1 MESLRSTKKVDVF
14 IAGSQKTGSTW
25 LYACFKEHPEIHVP
39 KKDAIHY
46 FTINHDLGHDWY
58 HQWYENGEDH
68 QIWCDATPS
77 YIRDPEA
84 AKRIFDY
91 NPKAKL
97 IFVLRN
103 PIDRAF
109 SHYWHMKRKGF
120 ISYSF
125 EDMISYN
132 GVGNIDLF
140 QMWYYSSRYSYLL
153 KPYLE
158 LFPREQ
164 IHFSLF
170 DHLKEDPK
178 ANLQSI
184 FRFCGVDNNFEP
196 SILFKNKNSGSRG
209 YIVKK
214 TRNPIKWLNY
224 KWRRIIKVDEYKQGI
239 KEEIRNRLRN
249 KFNNEIEELSKLT
262 GFDLEHWK

>member
-1 MESLRSTKKVDVF
+1 MENVINTKKVDIF

-25 LYACFKEHPEIHVP
+25 LYECFKEHPEIFVP
-39 KKDAIHY
+39 MKDAIHF
-46 FTINHDLGHDWY
+46 FTINHDLGNDWY
-58 HQWYENGEDH
+58 HEWYENGDNN

-84 AKRIFDY
+84 AKRIFEY
-91 NPKAKL
+91 NPNAKI

-125 EDMISYN
+125 EDMLSYN

-140 QMWYYSSRYSYLL
+140 QMWFYSSRYSYLID
-153 KPYLE
+153 PYLAI
-158 LFPREQ
+158 FPKEQ
-164 IHFSLF
+164 IFFSLF
-170 DHLKEDPK
+170 DQLQEDPK
-178 ANLQSI
+178 TYLKSI
-184 FRFCGVDNNFEP
+184 FKFCGVENNFEP
-196 SILFKNKNSGSRG
+196 KILFKNKNSGSRG
-209 YIVKK
+209 YVVKK
-214 TRNPIKWLNY
+214 TRNPIKWLSN
-224 KWRRIIKVDEYKQGI
+224 KWRRFIKVDEYKLGI
-239 KEEIRNRLRN
+239 KAEFKNRLSN
-249 KFNNEIEELSKLT
+249 KFIKEIDELSKIT